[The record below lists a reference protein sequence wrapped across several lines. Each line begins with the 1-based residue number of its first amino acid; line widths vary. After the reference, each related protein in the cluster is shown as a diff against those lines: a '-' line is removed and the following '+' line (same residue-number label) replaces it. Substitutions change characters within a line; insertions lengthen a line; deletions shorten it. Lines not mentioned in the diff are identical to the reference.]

1 MLLLKPST
9 ITLAI
14 AEKSCKIK
22 SRKIKLNKY
31 YSDHPCIIKIRKN
44 LILSED
50 FKFKQVTESDIY
62 KLVKI
67 IDYKKSTGI
76 DKIPPELVKK
86 SVEVL
91 FKPSCDTIKKSSLA
105 GIFLDDAK
113 VALFLLLTK
122 DQTIKTKFQIIGQ

>member
-1 MLLLKPST
+1 M
-9 ITLAI
+9 
-14 AEKSCKIK
+14 
-22 SRKIKLNKY
+22 
-31 YSDHPCIIKIRKN
+31 
-44 LILSED
+44 SED

>member
-1 MLLLKPST
+1 M
-9 ITLAI
+9 
-14 AEKSCKIK
+14 
-22 SRKIKLNKY
+22 
-31 YSDHPCIIKIRKN
+31 
-44 LILSED
+44 SEA
-50 FKFKQVTESDIY
+50 FKFKHVTESDIY

-86 SVEVL
+86 SAEVL
-91 FKPSCDTIKKSSLA
+91 FKPSCDTIKKSSLT

-122 DQTIKTKFQIIGQ
+122 DQTIKTNFQIIDQ